1 MSEWTDH
8 KWVIWLAT
16 DATEFGTRFS
26 VSDPNYSLLQ
36 VLKWKT
42 KNRFLLNAL
51 TFTAFYCYTYLLAE
65 SRLRWVERPLA
76 VCGESTRD
84 SARDSATVGKL
95 QEFRVSIKL
104 ILLRSVS
111 DVFGCCELTS
121 GSGVVELP
129 SVVIGPLRCGL
140 CCWRRA
146 KICPISRT
154 IRYSNCSSCLEPTNK
169 KTR

>member
-26 VSDPNYSLLQ
+26 VYDPNYSLLQ

-42 KNRFLLNAL
+42 KKQVGAKCINFYCFLLL
-51 TFTAFYCYTYLLAE
+51 YLLAE

-104 ILLRSVS
+104 TLLRSVS

-121 GSGVVELP
+121 GSRVVELP